1 MGNTEYRTRAA
12 LRALGIG
19 SVCVITYLM
28 SYYMRS
34 ILSVVSP
41 TLVAG
46 PDFTEESVA
55 LLSSVYMIVYAAGQ
69 LINGFLGDY
78 LRPKY
83 MVLAGFIMGGT
94 ALSVFPLVPT
104 GLPQV
109 LCFGL
114 LGFGFSMLRGPLVK
128 TIAENTEPK
137 YARVCC
143 AFLSF
148 TCYAGPLAASLLA
161 LFLDPFPL
169 FTVSG
174 IVAFI
179 VAAAGFLLLSLMEKK
194 GIICPLERKKRTKTK
209 KGGGAADFFAVFRIP
224 RFIGFL
230 FIGVIAEI
238 IGTSAS
244 SWVPIFL
251 NQALTFSDKT
261 SGLIYSGM
269 SILRSCAP
277 ILCIFLYHLF
287 GENDVKLMRIMFVT
301 AASSFL
307 LTVLIPFRI
316 VRIAFT
322 TIALITNSCAAS
334 ALWTIYIPGL
344 AKSGK
349 VSGANGVIDCAGYV
363 GASGMNLLFAAV
375 RRMAGWNGLVGT
387 WCAVELIGVAITF
400 FVGANRREE
409 NEEMAE

>member
-1 MGNTEYRTRAA
+1 MEQTEKRNRAGLYA
-12 LRALGIG
+12 LAIG
-19 SVCVITYLM
+19 SVCVVTYLM

-46 PDFTEESVA
+46 PDYTEESVA

-69 LINGFLGDY
+69 LVNGFLGDY

-83 MVLAGFIMGGT
+83 MVLAGFLMGGT
-94 ALSVFPLVPT
+94 ALSAFPLVPT

-128 TIAENTEPK
+128 TISENTEPK

-143 AFLSF
+143 ALLSF

-174 IVAFI
+174 IVAFA
-179 VAAAGFLLLSLMEKK
+179 VAAGAFLLLTLLEKK
-194 GIICPLERKKRTKTK
+194 GIVRPLERKPEAKTK
-209 KGGGAADFFAVFRIP
+209 KKAGAADFFAVFRIP

-230 FIGVIAEI
+230 FIGMIAEI

-269 SILRSCAP
+269 SILRSLAP
-277 ILCIFLYHLF
+277 ILCILLYHLF

-301 AASSFL
+301 ATASFL
-307 LTVLIPFRI
+307 LTVLIPIRI
-316 VRIAFT
+316 VRIVFVT
-322 TIALITNSCAAS
+322 LALITNSCAAS

-363 GASGMNLLFAAV
+363 GASGMNLVFAAV
-375 RRMAGWNGLVGT
+375 RRAAGWNGLVGT
-387 WCAVELIGVAITF
+387 WAAVELIGVAITF
-400 FVGANRREE
+400 FVGANRKEE
-409 NEEMAE
+409 NAEITD